1 MKKQRGKINEIIYKN
16 TFYLSGNR
24 NFVTIIGL
32 ERLIGKIIEANETTE
47 YIRFTPFYRNSRLG
61 SQIEFDE
68 YMFYLECRENFSEE
82 DIKNHLSECMDKKIN
97 EMTKE
102 EIRMAEILYPLCK
115 TKDVEDYK
123 QLILT
128 YKTFLNQ
135 ELILFLFNIVKKE
148 IKLVEDDI
156 PFGYFCFEVHSG

>member
-1 MKKQRGKINEIIYKN
+1 
-16 TFYLSGNR
+16 
-24 NFVTIIGL
+24 
-32 ERLIGKIIEANETTE
+32 
-47 YIRFTPFYRNSRLG
+47 
-61 SQIEFDE
+61 
-68 YMFYLECRENFSEE
+68 MFYLECRENFSKE
-82 DIKNHLSECMDKKIN
+82 DVKNHLSECMDKKNN
-97 EMTKE
+97 EMTEE

-135 ELILFLFNIVKKE
+135 ELIFFLFNIVKKE
-148 IKLVEDDI
+148 INLVEDDI

>member
-1 MKKQRGKINEIIYKN
+1 MENIRGVPENNK
-16 TFYLSGNR
+16 
-24 NFVTIIGL
+24 IIGK
-32 ERLIGKIIEANETTE
+32 EITEIE
-47 YIRFTPFYRNSRLG
+47 YNSYG
-61 SQIEFDE
+61 
-68 YMFYLECRENFSEE
+68 
-82 DIKNHLSECMDKKIN
+82 

-148 IKLVEDDI
+148 IKLIEDDI

>member
-24 NFVTIIGL
+24 NFVTIFGL

-68 YMFYLECRENFSEE
+68 Y
-82 DIKNHLSECMDKKIN
+82 
-97 EMTKE
+97 
-102 EIRMAEILYPLCK
+102 
-115 TKDVEDYK
+115 
-123 QLILT
+123 
-128 YKTFLNQ
+128 TF
-135 ELILFLFNIVKKE
+135 
-148 IKLVEDDI
+148 
-156 PFGYFCFEVHSG
+156 